1 VAALPVRRASALACI
16 LTLLASPARAAAPV
30 VAAHPPEFVLGSEDA
45 VTFTVRTDGDARL
58 LQGATSVG
66 TLEREEPPSAHEAR
80 FRWTQPTARH
90 PHVAQVS
97 FWLARE
103 DAPPELAVFYLPLL
117 GRTELAVKTGARA
130 RVRVEVGGR
139 TFGPVP
145 ADARGQAKVPIA
157 VPPGVTS
164 AQALGELENG
174 RTTSIAVPLPP
185 APVNPLA
192 AVISPSPLPRRGKG
206 WLWVLSLGTLDVD
219 KLQVSV
225 DGGTATFERIQG
237 DHALYALVPDPAQ
250 AKLTVTATL
259 KGNALAR
266 AQASVAIVEPPPS
279 KEPEPEPEPKAEPPP
294 SDPGVLARA
303 WRVAS
308 ERGSPSF
315 LVGGYSAGGENRGLG
330 LGLGAGIRLD
340 ALGGRLS
347 AELEL
352 GLRAQAVNRS
362 IDNESLPGQTLDA
375 QLTVIPVHLGARYR
389 VLTMGAVSLSGRA
402 GVGALPFFF
411 TVRSPQ
417 PFFGG
422 GLGGTVFA
430 GAQVGYRLSSL
441 ELLLEARGE
450 FSPLRT
456 PELIAMP
463 GGFFLSIGARFD
475 PERK

>member
-16 LTLLASPARAAAPV
+16 LTLLASPALAAAPA
-30 VAAHPPEFVLGSEDA
+30 VAAHPPEAVLGSEDA

-80 FRWTQPTARH
+80 FRWTQPTTRH
-90 PHVAQVS
+90 PQVAQVS

-103 DAPPELAVFYLPLL
+103 DAAPELAVFYLPLL

-130 RVRVEVGGR
+130 RVRVEAGGR
-139 TFGPVP
+139 TFGPVQ

-157 VPPGVTS
+157 VPPGVAS
-164 AQALGELENG
+164 AQVLGEHENG
-174 RTTSIAVPLPP
+174 RTTSIGVPLPP

-192 AVISPSPLPRRGKG
+192 AVLSPSPLPPGGKG
-206 WLWVLSLGTLDVD
+206 WLWVLSLETLDVD

-225 DGGTATFERIQG
+225 DGGTATFERAQG
-237 DHALYALVPDPAQ
+237 DHALYALVPAPGQ
-250 AKLTVTATL
+250 TKLTATATL
-259 KGNALAR
+259 KGNPLAR
-266 AQASVAIVEPPPS
+266 AQASVAITEPPPS
-279 KEPEPEPEPKAEPPP
+279 NPVPMPVPM
-294 SDPGVLARA
+294 PGGQNALSRA
-303 WRVAS
+303 WSVAR

-315 LVGGYSAGGENRGLG
+315 LVGGYSAGGDNRGLG
-330 LGLGAGIRLD
+330 LGLGAGFRLD
-340 ALGGRLS
+340 VLGGRVS

-352 GLRAQAVNRS
+352 GLRAQAVNRA
-362 IDNESLPGQTLDA
+362 IDDESFQGQTLDA
-375 QLTVIPVHLGARYR
+375 QLMVIPVHLGARYR
-389 VLTMGAVSLSGRA
+389 VFTLGPVSLSGRA

-417 PFFGG
+417 AFFAS

-430 GAQVGYRLSSL
+430 GAQVGYRLSAL

-450 FSPLRT
+450 LSPLRT
-456 PELIAMP
+456 PELVAMP